1 MIRRTFALLILAFS
15 PFTANAAEI
24 CAHRGDVAVAPENTI
39 PAFESAVE
47 KGVGMIEFDVQLSKD
62 DRLILMHDA
71 TINRTTNGKGLV
83 NRLTFDQ
90 LRALDAGTWYD
101 KSFSDTQIPTLEEA
115 LNAIP
120 NTILCNVH
128 LKNSPGVAAATAK
141 LIQKMGRL
149 DHCFLA
155 CTTEQAEEARAV
167 VPDIM
172 ICNMSRQ
179 GKDRVAYVD
188 LTIETHCDFIQL
200 HRNNGL
206 ENIDQHVKR
215 LHEAGVRV
223 NFFGTED
230 PVLIKQLSDAGV
242 DYILTDDVDTAQD
255 ALQKE
260 R

>member
-206 ENIDQHVKR
+206 ENIDQHIKR
-215 LHEAGVRV
+215 LYEAGVRV

-230 PVLIKQLSDAGV
+230 PKLIKQLSDAGV
-242 DYILTDDVDTAQD
+242 DYILTDDVNTAHD
-255 ALQKE
+255 ALRPEK
-260 R
+260 